1 MLYIRG
7 RFSNGVAYMQT
18 KRKLVVIPPS
28 GREQL
33 KALNPEQ
40 EVYLDLLKNNEQVF
54 ALGRAG
60 TGKTYMPT
68 ALAADMFISKS
79 IKKLVIV
86 RPAVAA
92 GGENLGYLPGDLEEK
107 IAPWAYPVL
116 DILEQRLG
124 KGNLQELLNKEAI
137 VTESLGYMRG
147 RTYNDSMII
156 LDEAQNTTPL
166 QMHLFLT
173 RVGYNSK
180 VVVAGD
186 LRQTDISKLNG
197 LQDALRRN
205 EKHQIAPVVTLTK
218 VERSGLAGK
227 WADAYDED

>member
-1 MLYIRG
+1 
-7 RFSNGVAYMQT
+7 MQT

>member
-1 MLYIRG
+1 
-7 RFSNGVAYMQT
+7 MQT

-40 EVYLDLLKNNEQVF
+40 EVYLDLLKNHEQVF

-147 RTYNDSMII
+147 RTYNDAMII

-186 LRQTDISKLNG
+186 LKQTDISKLNG

-205 EKHQIAPVVTLTK
+205 EKHQIAPVVTLTT

>member
-1 MLYIRG
+1 M
-7 RFSNGVAYMQT
+7 T
-18 KRKLVVIPPS
+18 KPRKLVVIPPA

-40 EVYLDLLKNNEQVF
+40 STYLKALKENEMVF

-68 ALAADMFISKS
+68 ALAADLFISKE
-79 IKKLVIV
+79 IKKLIIV

-92 GGENLGYLPGDLEEK
+92 GGENLGYLPGELEDK
-107 IAPWAYPVL
+107 LAPWAAPVL
-116 DILEQRLG
+116 DILEERLG
-124 KGNLQELLNKEAI
+124 KGNLAELIAKECI
-137 VTESLGYMRG
+137 VTESFGYMRG
-147 RTYNDSMII
+147 RTYNDALII

-166 QMHLFLT
+166 QMKLFLT
-173 RVGYNSK
+173 RAGYNSK

-186 LRQTDISKLNG
+186 LGQTDIPKLNG
-197 LQDALRRN
+197 LQDALDRN
-205 EKHQIAPVVTLTK
+205 ERHSIAPVVTLTK

-227 WADAYDED
+227 WADAYED